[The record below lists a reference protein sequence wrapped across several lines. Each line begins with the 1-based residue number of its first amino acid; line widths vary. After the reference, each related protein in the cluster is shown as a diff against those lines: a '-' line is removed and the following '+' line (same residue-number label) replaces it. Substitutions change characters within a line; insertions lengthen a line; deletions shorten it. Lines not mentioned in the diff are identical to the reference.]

1 MEKKMYKVEILTRPE
16 RLDELKEA
24 LNEIGVTGMTVYDVA
39 GCGAQKGHKSYYR
52 GVEREI
58 SLLPKI
64 KVEVIV
70 CEVPVETV
78 IETAEKILKTGKIG
92 DGKIFVTE
100 VMQVVRIST
109 GERNR
114 DALQDV

>member
-1 MEKKMYKVEILTRPE
+1 MDKKMYKVEVITKPE

-24 LNEIGVTGMTVYDVA
+24 LNEIGVTGMTVYEVE
-39 GCGAQKGHKSYYR
+39 GCGAQRGHKTYYR

-64 KVEVIV
+64 KMDVVVSEI
-70 CEVPVETV
+70 PVEDV
-78 IETAEKILKTGKIG
+78 IEAIESVLRTGNIG

-100 VMQVVRIST
+100 VYQVVRIRT
-109 GERNR
+109 GERGW